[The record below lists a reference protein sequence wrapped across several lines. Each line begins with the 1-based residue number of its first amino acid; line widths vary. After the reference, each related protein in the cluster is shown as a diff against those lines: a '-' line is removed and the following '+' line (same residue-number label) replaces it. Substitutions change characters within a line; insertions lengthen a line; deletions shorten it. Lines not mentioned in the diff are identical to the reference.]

1 MPHHASFARE
11 VAGGQRDVVFLVHV
25 AAERWRLALQRV
37 SEATPIIAT
46 WLNAQRLSRAPARQA
61 ARRTVPPAAAAGRT
75 TARLIPPTTPPS
87 ALPRWLGVW
96 LRQIVRPGRVV
107 WRRGESEDPRRDL
120 RLVLVL
126 RVAHGRTL
134 AREAAEQALAYP
146 DRRDLFLCHAW
157 DDRQGCA
164 AELDG
169 LLRSHDATVW
179 FSERDVGL
187 GKPLLREIDR
197 GLASSRVGI
206 VLVTPAMLNTLKGQ
220 GIADKELS
228 ALLATD
234 RVIPVAHGT
243 TFEALRE
250 VSPMLA
256 SRSGLDT
263 AESSLA
269 DVAAQIAAAAATLA
283 DAGV

>member
-1 MPHHASFARE
+1 MAQCTAPREGHRTASGAANCPACR
-11 VAGGQRDVVFLVHV
+11 GGRSYYRPSYPTYYSPPPRYPGGS
-25 AAERWRLALQRV
+25 ASGSGGSSGRV
-37 SEATPIIAT
+37 GS
-46 WLNAQRLSRAPARQA
+46 SSGG
-61 ARRTVPPAAAAGRT
+61 ARRRTRGGTSVSYSSSEWRTVEP
-75 TARLIPPTTPPS
+75 
-87 ALPRWLGVW
+87 
-96 LRQIVRPGRVV
+96 
-107 WRRGESEDPRRDL
+107 
-120 RLVLVL
+120 
-126 RVAHGRTL
+126 L
-134 AREAAEQALAYP
+134 ARKAAEQALTYP

-169 LLRSHDATVW
+169 LLRSHDASVW

-228 ALLATD
+228 TLLATD

-269 DVAAQIAAAAATLA
+269 DVAAQIAAAAAALA
-283 DAGV
+283 DAGL

>member
-1 MPHHASFARE
+1 MSYSPS
-11 VAGGQRDVVFLVHV
+11 Q
-25 AAERWRLALQRV
+25 W
-37 SEATPIIAT
+37 
-46 WLNAQRLSRAPARQA
+46 
-61 ARRTVPPAAAAGRT
+61 RTVEP
-75 TARLIPPTTPPS
+75 
-87 ALPRWLGVW
+87 
-96 LRQIVRPGRVV
+96 
-107 WRRGESEDPRRDL
+107 
-120 RLVLVL
+120 
-126 RVAHGRTL
+126 L
-134 AREAAEQALAYP
+134 AREAVRQASTYP

-157 DDRQGCA
+157 ADRKGCA

-197 GLASSRVGI
+197 GLASSRIGI
-206 VLVTPAMLNTLKGQ
+206 VLVTPAMLDTLKSQ

-228 ALLATD
+228 TLLATD

-256 SRSGLDT
+256 ARSGLDS
-263 AESSLA
+263 AESSLS
-269 DVAAQIAAAAATLA
+269 DVAAQLAAAAAA
-283 DAGV
+283 IEPDAT

>member
-1 MPHHASFARE
+1 MAQCTAPIDGHRTASGAANCPACR
-11 VAGGQRDVVFLVHV
+11 GGRSYYRPSYPTYYSPPPRYDGD
-25 AAERWRLALQRV
+25 AASSSGGTSVRGG
-37 SEATPIIAT
+37 
-46 WLNAQRLSRAPARQA
+46 LSGGAS
-61 ARRTVPPAAAAGRT
+61 RRTRGGTPVSYSSSEWRT
-75 TARLIPPTTPPS
+75 VEP
-87 ALPRWLGVW
+87 
-96 LRQIVRPGRVV
+96 
-107 WRRGESEDPRRDL
+107 
-120 RLVLVL
+120 
-126 RVAHGRTL
+126 L
-134 AREAAEQALAYP
+134 ARKAAEQARAYP
-146 DRRDLFLCHAW
+146 DHRDLFLCHAW

-206 VLVTPAMLNTLKGQ
+206 VLVTPAMLHTLRGQ

-228 ALLATD
+228 TLLATD

-269 DVAAQIAAAAATLA
+269 DVAAQIAAASAALA

>member
-1 MPHHASFARE
+1 MAQCTAPAEGHRTASGAANCPACRGGRSYYRPSYPTYYSSPPRYPGGSASSSGGSSGRGGSS
-11 VAGGQRDVVFLVHV
+11 AGG
-25 AAERWRLALQRV
+25 A
-37 SEATPIIAT
+37 S
-46 WLNAQRLSRAPARQA
+46 
-61 ARRTVPPAAAAGRT
+61 RRTRGGTSVSYSSSEWRT
-75 TARLIPPTTPPS
+75 VEP
-87 ALPRWLGVW
+87 
-96 LRQIVRPGRVV
+96 
-107 WRRGESEDPRRDL
+107 
-120 RLVLVL
+120 
-126 RVAHGRTL
+126 L
-134 AREAAEQALAYP
+134 ARKAAEQALAYP

-179 FSERDVGL
+179 FSERDVGP

-206 VLVTPAMLNTLKGQ
+206 VLVTPAMLHTLKGQ

-228 ALLATD
+228 TLLATD
-234 RVIPVAHGT
+234 RLIPVAHGT

-269 DVAAQIAAAAATLA
+269 DVAAKIAAAAAALA

>member
-1 MPHHASFARE
+1 MTQCTAPVEGHRTASGAANCPACR
-11 VAGGQRDVVFLVHV
+11 GGRSYDRPSYPTYYSPPPRYPGGS
-25 AAERWRLALQRV
+25 ASSSGGASGRGGSSGGGA
-37 SEATPIIAT
+37 S
-46 WLNAQRLSRAPARQA
+46 
-61 ARRTVPPAAAAGRT
+61 RRTRGGTSVSYSSSEWRT
-75 TARLIPPTTPPS
+75 VEP
-87 ALPRWLGVW
+87 
-96 LRQIVRPGRVV
+96 
-107 WRRGESEDPRRDL
+107 
-120 RLVLVL
+120 
-126 RVAHGRTL
+126 L
-134 AREAAEQALAYP
+134 ARKAAEQAFAYP

-157 DDRQGCA
+157 DDRQGWA

-228 ALLATD
+228 TLLATD

-269 DVAAQIAAAAATLA
+269 DVAAKIAAAAAALA

>member
-1 MPHHASFARE
+1 MSQCTAPVEGHRTASGAANCPACRGGRSYGRSSYPSYYSPPPRYRTDSAVGTGESSGRGGSSGGGTNRRTRGGASVSYSPAEWRTVEPLARK
-11 VAGGQRDVVFLVHV
+11 
-25 AAERWRLALQRV
+25 AAELALAFP
-37 SEATPIIAT
+37 E
-46 WLNAQRLSRAPARQA
+46 
-61 ARRTVPPAAAAGRT
+61 
-75 TARLIPPTTPPS
+75 
-87 ALPRWLGVW
+87 
-96 LRQIVRPGRVV
+96 
-107 WRRGESEDPRRDL
+107 
-120 RLVLVL
+120 
-126 RVAHGRTL
+126 
-134 AREAAEQALAYP
+134 
-146 DRRDLFLCHAW
+146 RRDLFLCHAW

-197 GLASSRVGI
+197 GLALSRVGI
-206 VLVTPAMLNTLKGQ
+206 VLVTPAMLGTLKGQ

-228 ALLATD
+228 TLLATD

-269 DVAAQIAAAAATLA
+269 DVAAQIAAAAAALT